1 MRKPEL
7 KQMLLAASSK
17 ALKTSQ
23 VHLDAMESYIN
34 IHKSCNLTPQLYNDQ
49 LPEADWIELLFN
61 QILTSR
67 QSHFK
72 ISKSNV
78 SKIGNNKLATRLSI
92 LNGKIPLKDLNMTI
106 NSFKLKYKNLNCI
119 YKM

>member
-34 IHKSCNLTPQLYNDQ
+34 IHKSCKRALPSQLLKYKHAILVHNLYNNKQ
-49 LPEADWIELLFN
+49 PEVDSIELNFN
-61 QILTSR
+61 QILTSH
-67 QSHFK
+67 QTHFK

-78 SKIGNNKLATRLSI
+78 FKIGNNKLASRLSV
-92 LNGKIPLKDLNMTI
+92 LTKW
-106 NSFKLKYKNLNCI
+106 
-119 YKM
+119 